1 MGSDRERFC
10 DYCKH
15 YMCDYDLC
23 TLSGRKP
30 SFESECTNYDEK
42 KDAEKKDAVKKD
54 AVKKDVV
61 KKDVVKKKDSK
72 KIDGDPG
79 GNVFMAIKMLAMIA
93 FIIFVLPDRCGI
105 KDNIDKWIKV
115 EHETPPLKIPSPR
128 INPIDIFNGN
138 NKPGF
143 TIKGNTGQSHM
154 DFSGGKSYGS
164 GINVSVP
171 VVKVKLK
178 EYTPQ
183 GYLNNTNFTQ
193 IANPLPTSVP
203 TFNNAN
209 TSKDYLTTPKLTTYP
224 TNESARFK
232 FK

>member
-30 SFESECTNYDEK
+30 SFESECANYDEK
-42 KDAEKKDAVKKD
+42 KDAVKKKE
-54 AVKKDVV
+54 AV
-61 KKDVVKKKDSK
+61 KKDVVKKKDAVKKKNSK
-72 KIDGDPG
+72 KIDGDPRR
-79 GNVFMAIKMLAMIA
+79 NVFMAIKMLAMIA

-105 KDNIDKWIKV
+105 KDKIDILING
-115 EHETPPLKIPSPR
+115 EQEPPPLPEIPDPKIP
-128 INPIDIFNGN
+128 PIDISNGN
-138 NKPGF
+138 NKSGF
-143 TIKGNTGQSHM
+143 TIKGDTGQSHM
-154 DFSGGKSYGS
+154 NFSGGKSYGS
-164 GINVSVP
+164 GINVQVP
-171 VVKVKLK
+171 EGEGKLMK
-178 EYTPQ
+178 YTPQ
-183 GYLNNTNFTQ
+183 GNLNHTNSTQ

-224 TNESARFK
+224 TNESARLK